1 VNFICCPSG
10 TPDRPGRGATPKST
24 ALEGAARSLDHVVAG
39 VLDGDGGRQRL
50 IDADVAVT
58 QSQLVIIAAAL
69 QATTSV
75 FDALGA
81 SGVSEDLYWTGIGA
95 TPGPSRRTI
104 RGSTRREFSAT
115 G

>member
-24 ALEGAARSLDHVVAG
+24 ALERAARSLDHVVAG
-39 VLDGDGGRQRL
+39 LLDGDGGRQRL

-81 SGVSEDLYWTGIGA
+81 SGVSEELLLDRHWRNARTLG
-95 TPGPSRRTI
+95 RTI